1 MANLTDADKVI
12 RNDVG
17 KSIASK
23 LDDIADAIVAQGG
36 GAHSLGQ
43 LSDVNIDTQTL
54 AAGQILEYD
63 DNDGKWKNVANPAS
77 TTNFGAPYDENTTYN
92 VPSLVIYNN
101 LLYKLNDGEDGTT
114 GPWDPTKW
122 TQTSVAELASLIGS
136 LSTLTT
142 TDKSSIVGAVNEV
155 NSYKSGDTITFNF
168 QQLFCRIDAS
178 GKRISVFIPLNKKI
192 PSTATVTASGN
203 YSVYYYDGSSLLS
216 NHDIANDTQSIQN
229 TPIGIVLTITL
240 TNALP
245 QTLGYGAV
253 ELRNTF
259 TLTFS

>member
-1 MANLTDADKVI
+1 MGKISNYARVLKAKLQDVFVIDTTDSNVTSTKSVTVEQIGDAICGEQVHATLETDDQTIIGGINENKDKVG
-12 RNDVG
+12 D
-17 KSIASK
+17 
-23 LDDIADAIVAQGG
+23 L
-36 GAHSLGQ
+36 
-43 LSDVNIDTQTL
+43 T
-54 AAGQILEYD
+54 
-63 DNDGKWKNVANPAS
+63 
-77 TTNFGAPYDENTTYN
+77 
-92 VPSLVIYNN
+92 
-101 LLYKLNDGEDGTT
+101 
-114 GPWDPTKW
+114 
-122 TQTSVAELASLIGS
+122 
-136 LSTLTT
+136 TLTT

-240 TNALP
+240 TNALS